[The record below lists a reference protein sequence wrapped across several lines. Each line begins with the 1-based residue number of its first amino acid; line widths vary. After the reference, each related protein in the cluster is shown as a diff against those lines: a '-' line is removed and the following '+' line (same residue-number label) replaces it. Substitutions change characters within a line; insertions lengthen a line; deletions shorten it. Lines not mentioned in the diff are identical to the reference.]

1 MDRKDLTLIIMF
13 AVLNFVFAAI
23 IGQVPRL
30 ITGIPGIGYMLI
42 IFYSITISVSSLFY
56 QGRRW
61 RFLMQAILFAILTLS
76 LGASS
81 AALISKI
88 SLIINAF
95 VLDTVFNS
103 FYDSFKKRN
112 NLKWWVIFGQVYY
125 WTTESFW
132 LVLVNLMFY
141 RWEPVI
147 ATWYTIMPF
156 ILPIMIIEAIAGGY
170 LGYKIFQQVKK
181 IQS

>member
-1 MDRKDLTLIIMF
+1 MDRKDFTLIIMF
-13 AVLNFVFAAI
+13 AVLNFVFAAL

-42 IFYSITISVSSLFY
+42 IFYSITISVALLFY

-61 RFLMQAILFAILTLS
+61 RFSMQGILFAFLTLS

-103 FYDSFKKRN
+103 FYDYFKRN
-112 NLKWWVIFGQVYY
+112 DKLKWWVILGQVYY
-125 WTTESFW
+125 WVTDSFW
-132 LVLVNLMFY
+132 LLLVNLMFY
-141 RWEPVI
+141 ELEPVI
-147 ATWYTIMPF
+147 ATWYMIMPF
-156 ILPIMIIEAIAGGY
+156 ILPIMFIEAIAGGY
-170 LGYKIFQQVKK
+170 LGYNIFQRIKK
-181 IQS
+181 VQS